1 MYLAPTRFWGQ
12 SFTHPRLVLTSFA
25 FLRVVM
31 VARGCVLWRNQLR
44 QVKVGGAKKSRRH
57 SKV

>member
-1 MYLAPTRFWGQ
+1 LQ
-12 SFTHPRLVLTSFA
+12 THPRLVLTSFA

-31 VARGCVLWRNQLR
+31 VARGCVLWRQNQLR